1 MLSKKAVA
9 YLTDLIVNA
18 LPTSVHA
25 NFDHLLE
32 KTDLDPS
39 IAPGLG
45 SSFGIKARVKSLFY
59 NIGNDLS
66 KVVEFLNVFF
76 EEYGYKIDENDIRKI
91 NPMLELC
98 GITIISDI
106 SEEGYRAKLIAPAD
120 LMEESGESLVSD
132 LLPDSVFQRIEE
144 AREEYGNGKF
154 DFVMSKCRTSLEAL
168 ADEHEYGTD
177 FKRMIRALRREGKIR
192 GSEEDLMKKL
202 YDFLSSFEATHA
214 APKPNKHQ
222 AFYALNLTIH
232 TLLFLA
238 AVLTE

>member
-1 MLSKKAVA
+1 MLSRKAVA
-9 YLTDLIVNA
+9 YLTDLIVA
-18 LPTSVHA
+18 TLPISIHV

-32 KTDLDPS
+32 KIDLNPS
-39 IAPGLG
+39 IAPGL
-45 SSFGIKARVKSLFY
+45 SSSSGIKARVKSLFY
-59 NIGNDLS
+59 NIGNDLR

-76 EEYGYKIDENDIRKI
+76 EEYGHRISGDDLRKI
-91 NPMLELC
+91 KPILESC
-98 GITIISDI
+98 GITVV
-106 SEEGYRAKLIAPAD
+106 SEEGYRAKLIAPAN
-120 LMEESGESLVSD
+120 LMEESSESLLSD
-132 LLPDSVFQRIEE
+132 LLPDTVFQRIEE

-168 ADEHEYGTD
+168 AKKHEYGTD
-177 FKRMIRALRREGKIR
+177 FKRMIRALRNEGKIR

-222 AFYALNLTIH
+222 AFYALNLTTQ

-238 AVLTE
+238 TILTRRF